1 MFAKFNPT
9 YQYQPG
15 GSLPPDAPTYVV
27 RQADIELYEGL
38 LALEYCY
45 VLNSR
50 QMGKSSLRV
59 RTMDK
64 LLSSGFACAE
74 IELSG
79 IGSQQITAPQWYG
92 GIIQELVSG
101 FQLQI
106 NRRSWLRERDDL
118 SPIQCLNEFIET
130 VLLTQIQQKI
140 VIFID
145 EIDNVLGLKF
155 STDEFFALIRHCYE
169 NRAIKP
175 AYRRLSFALLGV
187 ATPSDLIQDKHYSTP
202 FNIGRAIELQGFQMQ
217 DSEPLVKGLVGKL
230 SNPQAVLKE
239 ILYWTNGQPF
249 LTQKL
254 CWLIVNHCKNST
266 EFPPPQEGEERQ
278 WIEQIVQNQIIKNW
292 EAQDEPEHL
301 RTIRD
306 RLLRN
311 TPKSRQ
317 LLQLYQQILQQGT
330 IPTQNSPEYLE
341 LRLSGL
347 VTQHEGSLA
356 VKNPI
361 YARVFNFDWV
371 NQKLALELAN
381 SKIVASDLTLMFA
394 AIVAS
399 TPEMPINEQ
408 VLDIVQQDWQQMRQY
423 CQQFGGQVLQ
433 SFENGLLFSFESA
446 EKAVNSAIEIQK
458 ALAIAATNL
467 LKPDR
472 LLHRIGIHL
481 GEVFFRDN
489 DVLGKGV
496 DLVAQ
501 LYTQAEPGGI
511 CLSQTVYDQVKPHLQ
526 VNAVNLGQ
534 YKLKYISEPIFLYH
548 ISPYCPVSSKNTGN
562 SVNFPSYPNGAV
574 PLDSPFYIERTALE
588 TQVCEEIRKPGA
600 LVRIKAPREMGKT
613 SLLLRTLDYAA
624 RQGYHTVSLNL
635 EQIDDVI
642 LNDLNRFLRWLCA
655 NVTRQL
661 HLELKLDDYWDEDI
675 GSKISCSLYFRNHL
689 LKQINTPL
697 VLSLDEV
704 QFIFENPL
712 VAKDV
717 LPLFRSWYEE
727 AKREPIWQKL
737 RLIIV
742 HSTEIYVPLQL
753 KQSPFNVG
761 LPIELKNFNLEEVQ
775 QLAQRYGLDWTDSQ
789 EARELMAIVE
799 GHPALVHIAIYHL
812 SRGEITFAQ
821 FLDTAA
827 TLSGIYSHHLQRHQA
842 TLLEQPELAKAL
854 DTVIN
859 AQQPIS
865 LDSSMTY
872 KLSSMGLIKQLRD
885 KVILSCELYR
895 QYFRSRTTK
904 Q

>member
-27 RQADIELYEGL
+27 RQADTELYEGL

-45 VLNSR
+45 VLNAR

-59 RTMDK
+59 RTMNK
-64 LLSSGFACAE
+64 LQAQGFACAE

-101 FQLQI
+101 FQLKI
-106 NRRSWLRERDDL
+106 NRRSWLKERDDL
-118 SPIQCLNEFIET
+118 SPLQCLNEFIET

-169 NRAIKP
+169 NRAMKP
-175 AYRRLSFALLGV
+175 DYRRLSFALLGV
-187 ATPSDLIQDKHYSTP
+187 AAPSDLIQDKHYSTP
-202 FNIGRAIELQGFQMQ
+202 FNIGRAIELQGLKLEE
-217 DSEPLVKGLVGKL
+217 SEPLLNGFVERF
-230 SNPQAVLKE
+230 SNPKAVLKE
-239 ILYWTNGQPF
+239 VLAWTNGQPF

-254 CWLIVNHCKNST
+254 CWLIANYCHKNP
-266 EFPPPQEGEERQ
+266 ELCPPQEGEEPP
-278 WIEQIVQNQIIKNW
+278 WIEKIVQNQIIKNW

-301 RTIRD
+301 KTIRD

-311 TPKSRQ
+311 TPKSIQ
-317 LLQLYQQILQQGT
+317 LLQLYQQILQQGK
-330 IPTQNSPEYLE
+330 IPSENSPEYLE

-347 VTQHEGSLA
+347 VAQQEGNLV

-361 YARVFNFDWV
+361 YARVFNLNWV
-371 NQKLALELAN
+371 NKKLALQLAN
-381 SKIVASDLTLMFA
+381 TKIVTTNSTLMFIA
-394 AIVAS
+394 
-399 TPEMPINEQ
+399 NEQ
-408 VLDIVQQDWQQMRQY
+408 QNWDTSEQEWQQIRQY
-423 CQQFGGQVLQ
+423 CQQFGGQILKI
-433 SFENGLLFSFESA
+433 FEDGLLFSFESA
-446 EKAVNSAIEIQK
+446 EKAVDSAIEIQK
-458 ALAIAATNL
+458 ALAIAPTSL
-467 LKPDR
+467 LQPDR

-481 GEVFFRDN
+481 GEIFFRN
-489 DVLGKGV
+489 NNVLGKGV
-496 DLVAQ
+496 NLVLQ
-501 LYTQAEPGGI
+501 LHIQAEPGGI
-511 CLSQTVYDQVKPHLQ
+511 CLSQTVYEQVKHHLQ

-534 YKLKYISEPIFLYH
+534 HRLKDIQEAVFLYH
-548 ISPYCPVSSKNTGN
+548 ISPYRTVSSKNIDN
-562 SVNFPSYPNGAV
+562 SVNFPSYPSGAV

-588 TQVCEEIRKPGA
+588 TQVCQEIRKPGA

-624 RQGYHTVSLNL
+624 RQGYRTVNLNL

-661 HLELKLDDYWDEDI
+661 QLEAKLDDYWDEDI
-675 GSKISCSLYFRNHL
+675 GSKISCSLYFRNHI
-689 LKQINTPL
+689 LKQIDTPL

-704 QFIFENPL
+704 QYIFEHPL

-761 LPIELKNFNLEEVQ
+761 LPIELSNFNLEQVE
-775 QLAQRYGLDWTDSQ
+775 QLAQRYGLNWTDSQ
-789 EARELMAIVE
+789 EATELMAMVE
-799 GHPALVHIAIYHL
+799 GHPALVHMAIYHL

-827 TLSGIYSHHLQRHQA
+827 TSSGIYSHHLQRHQA
-842 TLLEQPELAKAL
+842 TLQEQPELTKAL
-854 DTVIN
+854 NLVIN

-865 LDSSMTY
+865 LDPSMTY
-872 KLSSMGLIKQLRD
+872 KLSSMGLIKQLKD
-885 KVILSCELYR
+885 KVIPSCKLYQ
-895 QYFRSRTTK
+895 QYFTK
-904 Q
+904 RNSKP